1 MSQKQKPTEAELDIL
16 SVLWQNGP
24 STVRFVHEKLS
35 ASRQVGYT
43 TTLKQMQIMHDR
55 NMLSRR
61 KMGKTHIY
69 NALLSQDETQQDL
82 LNKLVDTAF
91 EGSAM
96 KLVMQALGNGQTT
109 QEELNEIRNFL
120 DALEDDSTNK

>member
-55 NMLSRR
+55 DMLSRR